1 MSLSNTQFDVCIRG
15 AGIVGRSLALMLAS
29 QGLRV
34 ALVNLHASANAGQ
47 GHSDVRAYALNMAA
61 KQLLTDLRCWPE
73 DSACTPILKMHIE
86 GDQDLLDTIAAGS
99 DEVAAEALFHKVSS
113 EVGKVRVNE
122 PSLISAL

>member
-1 MSLSNTQFDVCIRG
+1 MSTSFTSFDVCIRG

-34 ALVNLHASANAGQ
+34 ALVNLHASANAGL

-73 DSACTPILKMHIE
+73 DSACTPIVKMHSQ
-86 GDQDLLDTIAAGS
+86 GDQGGTLEFIDAQQG
-99 DEVAAEALFHKVSS
+99 VATLNLMDGVSHM
-113 EVGKVRVNE
+113 EQ
-122 PSLISAL
+122 SLR